1 MKTKIIRLGLD
12 NFAIHKQGDN
22 YTTTYEWDE
31 LENFLKKELSQD
43 LVDFV
48 IRQVERLK
56 VGEIFFIL
64 SN

>member
-12 NFAIHKQGDN
+12 SFAIHKQGDN
-22 YTTTYEWDE
+22 YTTNYEWDE
-31 LENFLKKELSQD
+31 LESFLKKELSQD

-56 VGEIFFIL
+56 VGDMFFIL

>member
-12 NFAIHKQGDN
+12 IFAIHKQGDN
-22 YTTTYEWDE
+22 HTVTYEWNE
-31 LENFLKKELSQD
+31 LENFLKNELSQD

-48 IRQVERLK
+48 MRQVERLK
-56 VGEIFFIL
+56 VGEMYFIL

>member
-12 NFAIHKQGDN
+12 TFAVHIQGDN
-22 YTTTYEWDE
+22 HTVTYDWDGI
-31 LENFLKKELSQD
+31 ENFLKKELSQD

-56 VGEIFFIL
+56 VGDMFFIL